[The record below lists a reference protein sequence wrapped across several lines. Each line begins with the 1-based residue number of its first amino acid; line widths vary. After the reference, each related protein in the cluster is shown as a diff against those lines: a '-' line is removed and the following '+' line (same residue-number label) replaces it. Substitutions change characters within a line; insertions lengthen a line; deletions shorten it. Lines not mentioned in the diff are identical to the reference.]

1 MKAILHW
8 DLFFVKSISLD
19 MEQVEFSFPPSAN
32 WYQTQALDVSSQG
45 IMAYGSMKECVV
57 LYPVINAGKII
68 HHFIFFMFFDL
79 TLHES

>member
-8 DLFFVKSISLD
+8 DLFFVKSISQFSLD

-57 LYPVINAGKII
+57 LYPVINAGKIN
-68 HHFIFFMFFDL
+68 
-79 TLHES
+79 